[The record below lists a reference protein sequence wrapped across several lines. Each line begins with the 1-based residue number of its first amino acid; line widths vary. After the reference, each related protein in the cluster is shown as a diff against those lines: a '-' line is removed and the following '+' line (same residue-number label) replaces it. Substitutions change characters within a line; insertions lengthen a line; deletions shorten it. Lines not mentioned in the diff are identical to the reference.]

1 MTLREFIDFSIIRL
15 APLYP
20 EAEAKAIAFRLLDYY
35 LEIPSYKYISDP
47 DLPIVPDD
55 RPEQAEAAPARR
67 VERREDKIPSG
78 AFGPPNSKRSAA
90 WTFDRFLFC
99 IRERARHAG
108 N

>member
-55 RPEQAEAAPARR
+55 RPEQAETAPARR
-67 VERREDKIPSG
+67 VERRKAAVMSSSSFMGGLLVG
-78 AFGPPNSKRSAA
+78 ALLF
-90 WTFDRFLFC
+90 WLIFD
-99 IRERARHAG
+99 
-108 N
+108 

>member
-47 DLPIVPDD
+47 EMLLAVDD
-55 RPEQAEAAPARR
+55 APL
-67 VERREDKIPSG
+67 
-78 AFGPPNSKRSAA
+78 RS
-90 WTFDRFLFC
+90 DSDG
-99 IRERARHAG
+99 RARPDRAS
-108 N
+108 

>member
-55 RPEQAEAAPARR
+55 RPEQAETGRGRSGAARR
-67 VERREDKIPSG
+67 TPQGGRFRRKSAGAGPSPRVP
-78 AFGPPNSKRSAA
+78 AGPEGPR
-90 WTFDRFLFC
+90 R
-99 IRERARHAG
+99 RYARCAR
-108 N
+108 